1 MSRPHDVNV
10 LTNDVV
16 KHRATYLAP
25 VGIGLTLFT
34 LHLFLVAW
42 TGCSLNPA
50 RSLGPAAVAGKFPQN
65 HWIYWIAPLC
75 GGVLSVMYFQLLKA
89 LNYNSTV
96 LDQDS
101 DHEVGGLR
109 PVHMQ

>member
-1 MSRPHDVNV
+1 MD
-10 LTNDVV
+10 V

-50 RSLGPAAVAGKFPQN
+50 RSLGPAAVAGKFPQY

-109 PVHMQ
+109 PVHMYVSRGYR